1 MNIFATNFEPS
12 VCAKEH
18 CLVHRRKMLT
28 EYAQIMCMCHS
39 IWGSHT
45 NVMYKDNKAH
55 LKHPST
61 LWAAES
67 LDNYLWLNR
76 LWKHLA
82 FLHYDS
88 TGREHKS
95 FVSLHEAL
103 NMDHFGKIYPSFK
116 TSMLATGENI
126 SYRERCRGNIFFAYQ
141 LYLSDKFDSWRT
153 RTDKRVMIPEWDDNK
168 VPQWYISNTK
178 LRENIYDLY

>member
-1 MNIFATNFEPS
+1 MNIFATNFDPK

-18 CLVHRRKMLT
+18 CLTHRRVMLK

-45 NVMYKDNKAH
+45 NTMYKDNKAH

-67 LDNYLWLNR
+67 LDNYLWVNR
-76 LWKHLA
+76 VWNALA
-82 FLHYDS
+82 CLYRQD
-88 TGREHKS
+88 TELDHKS
-95 FVSLHEAL
+95 FLSLREDL
-103 NMDHFGKIYPSFK
+103 NIDHRGLIHPNFK
-116 TSMLATGENI
+116 TSMLATKNNLY
-126 SYRERCRGNIFFAYQ
+126 YRERCRGNIFFAYQ